1 MHSILLVEDTPECQ
15 LLVKNILHPYCEVSC
30 AATASDAK
38 VFMEKKKFDLIILD
52 IILPDSDGFRLCTE
66 FVNQKKETNQNV
78 IFLSSKSDLTDK
90 LMGFN
95 LGALDYI
102 VKPFEPLELRAR
114 VFAKLK
120 SIESDKQKNQILNFS
135 NIRLILPYMKA
146 FIVNQNKEID
156 LQLTPIEFKI
166 LYLLAKNKNQVFSR
180 SRILEKVW
188 GDDVYVSERTVDTH
202 IYTLRKKLNTEES
215 LIVSIPGEG
224 YRLEA

>member
-1 MHSILLVEDTPECQ
+1 
-15 LLVKNILHPYCEVSC
+15 
-30 AATASDAK
+30 
-38 VFMEKKKFDLIILD
+38 
-52 IILPDSDGFRLCTE
+52 
-66 FVNQKKETNQNV
+66 
-78 IFLSSKSDLTDK
+78 
-90 LMGFN
+90 
-95 LGALDYI
+95 
-102 VKPFEPLELRAR
+102 
-114 VFAKLK
+114 
-120 SIESDKQKNQILNFS
+120 
-135 NIRLILPYMKA
+135 MKA